1 MINLTRRGILLGSA
15 ATLAACAAAVSS
27 KFRTYNGPA
36 VTGLV
41 AYKETRTLHVLS
53 NEQVIASYP
62 FELGFAPDGHK
73 SQEGDGRTPEGQYWI
88 DRRNPNSRY
97 HLSIGISYP
106 NSTDRARA
114 RLAGVPPGG
123 DIFIHGTPT
132 NFLGMTDWTVGCL
145 AVTNPEIEA
154 IYSMVRDGTPIWI
167 VANPNSVLEEAT
179 GSPEII
185 GVTSVDPASSTNTT
199 AMSQLEAAYLADGGG
214 ADL

>member
-1 MINLTRRGILLGSA
+1 MLLGSA
-15 ATLAACAAAVSS
+15 ATLAACATAQPS
-27 KFRTYNGPA
+27 KFLVYSGPE
-36 VTGLV
+36 VTSIV
-41 AYKETRTLHVLS
+41 AYKETRTLHLL
-53 NEQVIASYP
+53 NNQRTLASYR

-73 SQEGDGRTPEGQYWI
+73 RQEGDGRTPEGQYWI

-106 NSTDRARA
+106 NAADRAMA
-114 RLAGVPPGG
+114 QSMGVPPGG

-145 AVTNPEIEA
+145 AVTNPEVEA

-179 GSPEII
+179 GSPDII

-199 AMSQLEAAYLADGGG
+199 AMSQLEAAYVADGGG